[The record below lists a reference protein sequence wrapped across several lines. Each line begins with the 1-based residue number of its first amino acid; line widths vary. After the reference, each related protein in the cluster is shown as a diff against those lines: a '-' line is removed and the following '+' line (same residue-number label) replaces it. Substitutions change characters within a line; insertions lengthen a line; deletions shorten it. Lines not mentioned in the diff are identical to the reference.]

1 MDFEQEA
8 VILKRELSLLMDE
21 YERCEIEDVK
31 NEISKDIQLLS
42 RAIDDILN

>member
-1 MDFEQEA
+1 MDVEHEA

-21 YERCEIEDVK
+21 YERCEIDNVK

-42 RAIDDILN
+42 RAIEDILN